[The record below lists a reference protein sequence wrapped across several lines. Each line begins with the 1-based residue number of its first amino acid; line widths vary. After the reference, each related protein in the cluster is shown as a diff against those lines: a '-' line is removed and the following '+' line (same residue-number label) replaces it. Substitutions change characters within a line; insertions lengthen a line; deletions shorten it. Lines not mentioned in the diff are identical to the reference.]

1 MKTGLVLAW
10 QEGVRS
16 SWVEV
21 ALSDGRRLAVV
32 DDDASVREALRA
44 LLRSAGF
51 TVETFASAETF
62 LGCGHPSEFD
72 CLLLD
77 VRMGGMSGIELHEH
91 LIASGS
97 RIPVLFMSAHAD
109 ASLRARAG
117 RGAVQLLQKPFSED
131 ALLEAIDTSLRQGTV

>member
-1 MKTGLVLAW
+1 MVLAW

-21 ALSDGRRLAVV
+21 ALADGRRLAVV

-51 TVETFASAETF
+51 AVEAFASAEDF
-62 LGCGHPSEFD
+62 LRLGESSSFH
-72 CLLLD
+72 CLILD
-77 VRMGGMSGIELHEH
+77 VRMPGMSGLELQEH
-91 LIASGS
+91 LAASGS

-117 RGAVQLLQKPFSED
+117 GRAVQLLQKPFSED
-131 ALLEAIDTSLRQGTV
+131 ALLEAIDASLRQGTD